1 MGGIVYLP
9 HQRQAIE
16 QLRSGSILCAGVGT
30 GKSITALGYFFEKVC
45 GAVEWSDGVC
55 RGPLLSPV
63 PLYIITTARKRDTKE
78 WDKEFD
84 KFGFDVPLVVD
95 SWNNL
100 HKYAGVHGVFFI
112 FDEQRVVGNGKWV
125 REFYRIADA
134 NEWILLTATP
144 GDTWADYIPVFV
156 ANGFYKNRSQFLMRH
171 AVFSRW
177 SKYPKVERWLEVS
190 RLEAL
195 RRKITVTMKFE
206 KHTVPHYEEIITGY
220 DKELYKRVAED
231 RWNPFEGKPVR
242 DIAEVC
248 RLLRRIVNGDG
259 ERLSAIETLLK
270 RHPRLIV
277 FYNFDYEL
285 EALQTLSAITTV
297 AEWNGHRHDPIPN
310 TDSWL
315 YLVQYSAGAE
325 GWNCTV
331 TDATAFYSQS
341 YSYKLMTQAAGRIDR
356 LNTPFTDLYYY
367 TLRSHATIDV
377 AISRALKGKR
387 TFNEKLFARQTGLDD
402 LSANI
407 NTNIKLAD

>member
-1 MGGIVYLP
+1 M
-9 HQRQAIE
+9 
-16 QLRSGSILCAGVGT
+16 
-30 GKSITALGYFFEKVC
+30 
-45 GAVEWSDGVC
+45 
-55 RGPLLSPV
+55 
-63 PLYIITTARKRDTKE
+63 
-78 WDKEFD
+78 
-84 KFGFDVPLVVD
+84 
-95 SWNNL
+95 
-100 HKYAGVHGVFFI
+100 
-112 FDEQRVVGNGKWV
+112 
-125 REFYRIADA
+125 
-134 NEWILLTATP
+134 
-144 GDTWADYIPVFV
+144 
-156 ANGFYKNRSQFLMRH
+156 
-171 AVFSRW
+171 
-177 SKYPKVERWLEVS
+177 
-190 RLEAL
+190 EAL

-285 EALQTLSAITTV
+285 EALQTLSTITTV

-310 TDSWL
+310 TNSWL

-402 LSANI
+402 LPANI
-407 NTNIKLAD
+407 NTNINPAN